1 MKFIDR
7 ESELE
12 MLEEIRKRSERSAMM
27 TVITGRR
34 RIGKTT
40 LTIKAFED
48 RPFLYLFVV
57 RKSEILLCRDFI
69 EEINRSL
76 KINVLGEF
84 NSFARLFEYLLV
96 LSESMPFTLVMDEF
110 QEFLNV
116 NKSVYGEIQKLWD
129 LHKSKARMNLVLCGS
144 VYSMMKRI
152 FEDEKEPLFG
162 RANERI
168 YLRPFRVDVVKNLLT
183 DQFPEIKNND
193 ILAFYSITGGAARY
207 VELFFDKEKYSL
219 SGMVDEIFRDNS
231 LLIDE
236 GKNVLIEEF
245 GKDYGTYFSI
255 LSLISSSKTS
265 RPEIESIMQ
274 KDTGGH
280 LDKLENEYM
289 LIRSVK
295 PVLSKPGGRIQRY
308 TMNDNFLAF
317 WFRFVYKYRGALEI
331 GNYRYVRELVDRDF
345 STWSGIYLEKYFRE
359 KIAMSGDF
367 TSVGSYWEKGNR
379 NEIDVVAIDDMRRK
393 VLIAEVKLRKKN
405 LRPTLLRQSAR
416 NLVSQFNDYQ
426 IEYRSFSL
434 DDI

>member
-57 RKSEILLCRDFI
+57 RKSEILLCQDFI

>member
-96 LSESMPFTLVMDEF
+96 LSESMPFTLVRDEF

-168 YLRPFRVDVVKNLLT
+168 YLQPFRVDVVKNLLT

>member
-1 MKFIDR
+1 
-7 ESELE
+7 
-12 MLEEIRKRSERSAMM
+12 
-27 TVITGRR
+27 
-34 RIGKTT
+34 
-40 LTIKAFED
+40 
-48 RPFLYLFVV
+48 
-57 RKSEILLCRDFI
+57 
-69 EEINRSL
+69 
-76 KINVLGEF
+76 
-84 NSFARLFEYLLV
+84 
-96 LSESMPFTLVMDEF
+96 
-110 QEFLNV
+110 
-116 NKSVYGEIQKLWD
+116 
-129 LHKSKARMNLVLCGS
+129 MNLVLCGS

-193 ILAFYSITGGAARY
+193 ILAFYSITGRRCKICRALLVIKRNIH
-207 VELFFDKEKYSL
+207 FQR
-219 SGMVDEIFRDNS
+219 MVDEIFRDNS

-245 GKDYGTYFSI
+245 GKDYATYFSI

-265 RPEIESIMQ
+265 RPEIESILQ

-317 WFRFVYKYRGALEI
+317 WFRFVYKYRRALEI

-345 STWSGIYLEKYFRE
+345 STWSRTFTWRNT
-359 KIAMSGDF
+359 SG
-367 TSVGSYWEKGNR
+367 
-379 NEIDVVAIDDMRRK
+379 RK
-393 VLIAEVKLRKKN
+393 L
-405 LRPTLLRQSAR
+405 Q
-416 NLVSQFNDYQ
+416 
-426 IEYRSFSL
+426 
-434 DDI
+434 

>member
-57 RKSEILLCRDFI
+57 RKSEILLCQDFI

-265 RPEIESIMQ
+265 RPEIESILQ

>member
-1 MKFIDR
+1 MEFIDR
-7 ESELE
+7 EGELK
-12 MLEEIRKRSERSAMM
+12 MLEEIRIRSEKAAMM

-76 KINVLGEF
+76 RVNILGEF
-84 NSFARLFEYLLV
+84 NSFPRLFEYLLV
-96 LSESMPFTLVMDEF
+96 LSESKPFTLVIDEF

-116 NKSVYGEIQKLWD
+116 NKSVFGEIQKLWD
-129 LHKSKARMNLVLCGS
+129 LHKSKARMNLILCGS

-168 YLRPFRVDVVKNLLT
+168 YLRPFRVDVVKDLLT
-183 DQFPEIKNND
+183 GQFPKIRNND
-193 ILAFYSITGGAARY
+193 ILTFYTITGGAARY
-207 VELFFDKEKYSL
+207 VELFFDKEKHTL

-280 LDKLENEYM
+280 LDKLEKEYM
-289 LIRSVK
+289 LVKSVK
-295 PVLSKPGGRIQRY
+295 PILSKPGGRIQRY
-308 TMNDNFLAF
+308 AMNDNFLAF

-331 GNYRYVRELVDRDF
+331 GNYSYVKEIVKRDF
-345 STWSGIYLEKYFRE
+345 STWSGIYLEKYFRD
-359 KIAMSGDF
+359 KLSLSGDY
-367 TSVGSYWEKGNR
+367 TSVGSYWERGNR
-379 NEIDVVAIDDMRRK
+379 NEIDIVAIDELHRRI
-393 VLIAEVKLRKKN
+393 LLAEVKMRKESF
-405 LRPTLLRQSAR
+405 RPALLRGSAR
-416 NLVSQFNDYQ
+416 NLVDRFADYE
-426 IEYRSFSL
+426 IEYRSLSL

>member
-12 MLEEIRKRSERSAMM
+12 MLEEIRKRSESSAMM

-57 RKSEILLCRDFI
+57 RKSEILLCQDFI

>member
-168 YLRPFRVDVVKNLLT
+168 YLQPFRVDVVKNLLT

>member
-12 MLEEIRKRSERSAMM
+12 MLEEIRKRSESSAMM

-57 RKSEILLCRDFI
+57 RKSEILLCQDFI

-168 YLRPFRVDVVKNLLT
+168 YLQPFRVDVVKNLLT

>member
-57 RKSEILLCRDFI
+57 RKSEILLCQDFI

-76 KINVLGEF
+76 KIKVLGEF

-265 RPEIESIMQ
+265 RPEIESILQ

>member
-40 LTIKAFED
+40 LTIKALED

-168 YLRPFRVDVVKNLLT
+168 YLQPFRVDVVKNLLT

-379 NEIDVVAIDDMRRK
+379 NEIDVVAIEDMRRK

>member
-1 MKFIDR
+1 MEFIDR
-7 ESELE
+7 ESELK
-12 MLEEIRKRSERSAMM
+12 MLEEIRVRSEKAAMM

-76 KINVLGEF
+76 RISVLGEF
-84 NSFARLFEYLLV
+84 NSFARLFEYLLL
-96 LSESMPFTLVMDEF
+96 LSESKPFTLVIDEF
-110 QEFLNV
+110 QEFINV
-116 NKSVYGEIQKLWD
+116 NSSVFGEIQKLWD
-129 LHKSKARMNLVLCGS
+129 LHKSKARLNLVLCGS

-183 DQFPEIKNND
+183 GHFPKIRNND
-193 ILAFYSITGGAARY
+193 ILTFYTITGGAARY
-207 VELFFDKEKYSL
+207 VELFFDKEKHTL
-219 SGMVDEIFRDNS
+219 SGMVDEIFRENS

-245 GKDYGTYFSI
+245 GRDYGTYFSI

-280 LDKLENEYM
+280 LDKLEKEYM
-289 LIRSVK
+289 LVKSVK

-308 TMNDNFLAF
+308 AMNDNFLAF
-317 WFRFVYKYRGALEI
+317 WFRFVYRYRGALEI
-331 GNYRYVRELVDRDF
+331 GNYSYVKEIVKRDF
-345 STWSGIYLEKYFRE
+345 STWSGIYLEKYFRD
-359 KIAMSGDF
+359 KLSLSGDY
-367 TSVGSYWEKGNR
+367 TSVGSYWERGNR
-379 NEIDVVAIDDMRRK
+379 NEIDIVAIDELHRRI
-393 VLIAEVKLRKKN
+393 LLAEVKMRKESF
-405 LRPTLLRQSAR
+405 RPALLRESAR
-416 NLVSQFNDYQ
+416 TLVSRFADYEV
-426 IEYRSFSL
+426 EYRSLSL

>member
-12 MLEEIRKRSERSAMM
+12 MLEEIRKRSESSAMM

-57 RKSEILLCRDFI
+57 RKSEILLCQDFI

-379 NEIDVVAIDDMRRK
+379 NEIDVVAMDDMRRK

>member
-57 RKSEILLCRDFI
+57 RKSEILLCQDFI

-168 YLRPFRVDVVKNLLT
+168 YLQPFRVDVVKNLLT

>member
-1 MKFIDR
+1 
-7 ESELE
+7 
-12 MLEEIRKRSERSAMM
+12 
-27 TVITGRR
+27 
-34 RIGKTT
+34 
-40 LTIKAFED
+40 
-48 RPFLYLFVV
+48 
-57 RKSEILLCRDFI
+57 
-69 EEINRSL
+69 
-76 KINVLGEF
+76 
-84 NSFARLFEYLLV
+84 
-96 LSESMPFTLVMDEF
+96 
-110 QEFLNV
+110 
-116 NKSVYGEIQKLWD
+116 
-129 LHKSKARMNLVLCGS
+129 
-144 VYSMMKRI
+144 
-152 FEDEKEPLFG
+152 
-162 RANERI
+162 
-168 YLRPFRVDVVKNLLT
+168 
-183 DQFPEIKNND
+183 
-193 ILAFYSITGGAARY
+193 
-207 VELFFDKEKYSL
+207 
-219 SGMVDEIFRDNS
+219 MVDEIFRDNS

>member
-40 LTIKAFED
+40 LTIKVFENY
-48 RPFLYLFVV
+48 PFLYLFVV

-69 EEINRSL
+69 EEINRAFS
-76 KINVLGEF
+76 INVLGEF
-84 NSFARLFEYLLV
+84 SSFARLFEYLLV
-96 LSESMPFTLVMDEF
+96 LAESKPFTLVIDEF

-129 LHKSKARMNLVLCGS
+129 LHKSKSKMNLVLCGS

-168 YLRPFRVDVVKNLLT
+168 YLRPFRVDVVKSLLT
-183 DQFPEIKNND
+183 DHFPGVKNND
-193 ILAFYSITGGAARY
+193 ILAFYTITGGAARY
-207 VELFFDKEKYSL
+207 VELFFDKEKFTL
-219 SGMVDEIFRDNS
+219 PGMVEEIIRENS

-236 GKNVLIEEF
+236 GKNLLIEEF

-255 LSLISSSKTS
+255 LSLIASSKTS

-274 KDTGGH
+274 KNTGGH

-289 LIRSVK
+289 LIKSIR
-295 PVLSKPGGRIQRY
+295 PILSKPGGRIQRY
-308 TMNDNFLAF
+308 AIDDNFLAF
-317 WFRFVYKYRGALEI
+317 WFRFIYKNRSALEI
-331 GNYRYVRELVDRDF
+331 ENYKYVRAIIKRDF
-345 STWSGIYLEKYFRE
+345 STWSGMFLEKYFRE
-359 KIAMSGDF
+359 KIVLSGNY

-379 NEIDVVAIDDMRRK
+379 NEVDIVAIDDENRR
-393 VLIAEVKLRKKN
+393 VLIAEVKMRKASF
-405 LRPTLLRQSAR
+405 RPTLLRNSAR
-416 NLVSQFNDYQ
+416 NIVSKLPDYQ
-426 IEYRSFSL
+426 VEYGSFSL
-434 DDI
+434 EDV

>member
-1 MKFIDR
+1 MEFIDR
-7 ESELE
+7 ENELK
-12 MLEEIRKRSERSAMM
+12 MLEEIRIRSEKAAMM

-76 KINVLGEF
+76 RISILGEF

-96 LSESMPFTLVMDEF
+96 LSESKPFTLVIDEF

-116 NKSVYGEIQKLWD
+116 NRSVFGEIQKLWD
-129 LHKSKARMNLVLCGS
+129 LHKSKARMNLILCGS

-168 YLRPFRVDVVKNLLT
+168 YLRPFRVDVVKNLLNG
-183 DQFPEIKNND
+183 QFPRIRNND
-193 ILAFYSITGGAARY
+193 ILTFYTITGGAARY
-207 VELFFDKEKYSL
+207 VELFFDKEKHTL
-219 SGMVDEIFRDNS
+219 SGMVDEIFRENS

-245 GKDYGTYFSI
+245 GRDYGTYFSI

-280 LDKLENEYM
+280 LDKLEKEYM
-289 LIRSVK
+289 LVKSVK

-308 TMNDNFLAF
+308 AMNDNFLAF

-331 GNYRYVRELVDRDF
+331 GNFSYVKEIVKRDF

-359 KIAMSGDF
+359 KLSLSGDY
-367 TSVGSYWEKGNR
+367 TSVGSYWERGNR
-379 NEIDVVAIDDMRRK
+379 NEIDIVAIDEIHRK
-393 VLIAEVKLRKKN
+393 ILLAEVKMRKESF
-405 LRPTLLRQSAR
+405 RPALLMESAR
-416 NLVSQFNDYQ
+416 NLVSRFADYEV
-426 IEYRSFSL
+426 EYRSLSL

>member
-1 MKFIDR
+1 MEFIDR
-7 ESELE
+7 ENELRL
-12 MLEEIRKRSERSAMM
+12 LEDTRKRSEGSAMM

-40 LTIKAFED
+40 LTLRAFED

-57 RKSEILLCRDFI
+57 RKSETLLCQDFI
-69 EEINRSL
+69 EGIRHNLR
-76 KINVLGEF
+76 INVLGEF

-96 LSESMPFTLVMDEF
+96 LSESNPFTLVIDEF

-116 NKSVYGEIQKLWD
+116 NKSVFGEIQKLWD
-129 LHKSKARMNLVLCGS
+129 MHKSKARMNLVLCGS

-168 YLRPFRVDVVKNLLT
+168 YLRPFGVDIIRSILT
-183 DQFPEIKNND
+183 GRSPKIKKSD
-193 ILAFYSITGGAARY
+193 ILAFYTVTGGAARY
-207 VELFFDKEKYSL
+207 VELFFDKEKFTFS
-219 SGMVDEIFRDNS
+219 SIIDEIFRENS
-231 LLIDE
+231 LLLDE

-255 LSLISSSKTS
+255 LSLISASKTS
-265 RPEIESIMQ
+265 RPEIESVLQ
-274 KDTGGH
+274 KDSGGH

-295 PVLSKPGGRIQRY
+295 PVLSRPGGRIQRY
-308 TMNDNFLAF
+308 AMNDNFLAF
-317 WFRFVYKYRGALEI
+317 WFRFVYKFRGALEI
-331 GNYRYVRELVDRDF
+331 GNYGYVKEIVKRDF

-359 KIAMSGDF
+359 KLSMSGEY
-367 TSVGSYWEKGNR
+367 TTVGSYWERGNR
-379 NEIDVVAIDDMRRK
+379 NEIDIVALDEIHRK
-393 VLIAEVKLRKKN
+393 ILLAEVKMKKESF
-405 LRPTLLRQSAR
+405 RPSLLRESSR
-416 NLVSQFNDYQ
+416 RLVSQLEDYEV
-426 IEYRSFSL
+426 EYRSLSL